1 MRASTLFIGIVGLLI
16 VLWETPWL
24 LSTKPDGNVDYGWAQ
39 LGAWVGGLLFGAAG
53 LKLVFWDNQRSDR

>member
-24 LSTKPDGNVDYGWAQ
+24 LFTKPGGSVDYGWAQ
-39 LGAWVGGLLFGAAG
+39 LGAWVGGLLLGAAG
-53 LKLVFWDNQRSDR
+53 LKLVFWDTRRSDR